1 MIALLLAASNPLHP
15 LEELLRHVL
24 DWLHLNAGF
33 TWAWSIVVLTL
44 IVRMLLVPLTVKQIH
59 SMQNLQLHAP
69 QMKEIQ
75 KKYKT
80 DKKRQQE
87 ELMKFYRENNI
98 NPAASCLP
106 MLAQLPIFF
115 ALYLVLRSFSKH
127 PPCPGNELNPNVCVA
142 NGDFSW
148 LHNFVPNIAAH
159 VNAHWSGY
167 VLLVVYV
174 GSQLASTFLMSSTMD
189 KTQRTMFLILPV
201 GFVFFLLNFPTGL
214 LIYWVTT
221 NLWTVGQGL
230 ITRRLL
236 PKPQPPEKR
245 SSRTPPKEDTPPPQ
259 DAGGDGAGDT
269 APVPPPTT
277 PPAPPRR
284 VRRKKKGKARR

>member
-1 MIALLLAASNPLHP
+1 VIALLLGSPLTP
-15 LEELLRHVL
+15 LEDLLRHVL

-33 TWAWSIVVLTL
+33 TWAWSIVALTL
-44 IVRMLLVPLTVKQIH
+44 IVRVLLVPLTVKQIH
-59 SMQNLQLHAP
+59 SMQNLQAHAP

-75 KKYKT
+75 KKYKD
-80 DKKRQQE
+80 DKNRRNE
-87 ELMKFYRENNI
+87 ELMKFYKENNI

-127 PPCPGNELNPNVCVA
+127 PPCPGHELHPETCVA

-148 LHNFVPNIAAH
+148 LHGFVPNIAAH

-189 KTQRTMFLILPV
+189 KTQRTMFLILPLA
-201 GFVFFLLNFPTGL
+201 FVFFLVNFPTGL

-230 ITRRLL
+230 ITRRLV
-236 PKPQPPEKR
+236 PKPQPPPKR
-245 SSRTPPKEDTPPPQ
+245 SSRTTPRDEAPE
-259 DAGGDGAGDT
+259 DGAGASADDK
-269 APVPPPTT
+269 APKPAPTQ
-277 PPAPPRR
+277 PAAPPRR

>member
-1 MIALLLAASNPLHP
+1 MIALLLASSNPLHP

-44 IVRMLLVPLTVKQIH
+44 IVRILLVPLTVKQIH

-75 KKYKT
+75 KKYKG
-80 DKKRQQE
+80 DKQKQNE

-106 MLAQLPIFF
+106 MVAQLPVFF
-115 ALYLVLRSFSKH
+115 ALYLVLRGFSKH
-127 PPCPGNELNPNVCVA
+127 PPCPGHELHPEICVA
-142 NGDFSW
+142 KGDFSW
-148 LHNFVPNIAAH
+148 LHDFVPNIAAH

-167 VLLVVYV
+167 VLLAVYV
-174 GSQLASTFLMSSTMD
+174 GSQLASTFLMSATMD
-189 KTQRTMFLILPV
+189 KTQRTLFLVMPV

-214 LIYWVTT
+214 LVYWVTT

-230 ITRRLL
+230 ITRRLM
-236 PKPQPPEKR
+236 PKPQPSPKR
-245 SSRTPPKEDTPPPQ
+245 SSRTP
-259 DAGGDGAGDT
+259 AGGGTTDEDGATDAAAVP
-269 APVPPPTT
+269 APAAAPQ
-277 PPAPPRR
+277 APPRR